1 MSQWPS
7 ANAKTAISHQNN
19 LFVNTGGLYIKC
31 YIYYSL
37 LLLERSKG
45 RICGVT
51 GRSYVSYIYKV
62 SLFFEKSRYINV
74 FWPYSLPQSP
84 FPFHPRLLPKHD
96 LNFTFFLFSIFLKN
110 HLLNTVSVT
119 FIHMS
124 VGPPLEQS
132 NLQGATPSRKNY
144 FPSFRSHQ
152 LPISPQLWMGLVSPS
167 WYTKEFLLAP
177 SCQVTTTAVNSWVEW
192 HVTSRKQHVTAL
204 LPIFLLSHSLF
215 RLFPKVSWT
224 WGGREIG
231 NIS

>member
-96 LNFTFFLFSIFLKN
+96 LNFTFFLFSIFLKITCWTQWV
-110 HLLNTVSVT
+110 LPL
-119 FIHMS
+119 FIWVWGHPWS
-124 VGPPLEQS
+124 RATYKGPH
-132 NLQGATPSRKNY
+132 LQGKIT
-144 FPSFRSHQ
+144 F
-152 LPISPQLWMGLVSPS
+152 LPFVVIN
-167 WYTKEFLLAP
+167 
-177 SCQVTTTAVNSWVEW
+177 CQC
-192 HVTSRKQHVTAL
+192 
-204 LPIFLLSHSLF
+204 LLSYEWG
-215 RLFPKVSWT
+215 SWALPDT
-224 WGGREIG
+224 QR
-231 NIS
+231 NFY